1 MSTKQQTGANRMP
14 AGADIDPDFHV
25 PSCTVEDVDRAVF
38 NLFEKDITLQY
49 SLKKEMK
56 KIPVI
61 FATGERFAVLR
72 RKKPLRDKV
81 GATILPLISISRT
94 GVNQNVDKGMAT
106 NQTVEMVVK
115 KKLSPKDPV
124 YQRLLNKEGLENQDN
139 RATPGHYVKNVG
151 GAEGGGAVAGTVA
164 KRRPEGLLP
173 LAIRQGKLIDG
184 TKLGNNF
191 FEIYTMPPPKYF
203 TAEYEV
209 TIWAQY
215 TQQMNNIL
223 MAIMNSYH
231 SNGTKSFRVESDKGY
246 WFVAYL
252 DAALSS
258 GNNFDDFSDDERI
271 VRYSFSMTVP
281 GYIINPTYPGAQPTH
296 RRYISAPQISF
307 DMTQVMAIPSEKV
320 IEGIPSGDPQ
330 DYILDD
336 LRTLDD
342 PEYSRLVAKKGVVA
356 DSKFYKTTSLG
367 GAESG
372 RSPMV
377 VKRVAYDPLTGD
389 EVKQELEIKMRNQRK
404 GETVYREQVTYNLGQ
419 LKIEPQ

>member
-1 MSTKQQTGANRMP
+1 MSTRQQTGANRMP
-14 AGADIDPDFHV
+14 LGADIDPDFHV
-25 PSCTVEDVDRAVF
+25 PSCTVEDVDRALF

-72 RKKPLRDKV
+72 RKKPLRDKA
-81 GATILPLISISRT
+81 GATILPLISISRS
-94 GVNQNVDKGMAT
+94 GVNQKVDRGMAT
-106 NQTVEMVVK
+106 NETVEMTVK
-115 KKLSPKDPV
+115 KKLSPNDPI
-124 YQRLLNKEGLENQDN
+124 YQRLLNKEGLQHQNN
-139 RATPGHYVKNVG
+139 RATPGHYIKNVG
-151 GAEGGGAVAGTVA
+151 GPEGGGAMPGTVA
-164 KRRPEGLLP
+164 RRRPENMLP
-173 LAIRQGKLIDG
+173 LKIRQGKLLDTIP
-184 TKLGNNF
+184 LGNNF
-191 FEIYTMPPPKYF
+191 YEIYTMPPPKYF

-209 TIWAQY
+209 TVWAQY
-215 TQQMNNIL
+215 TQQMNDIL

-231 SNGTKSFRVESDKGY
+231 SNGTQSFRIESDKGY

-252 DAALSS
+252 DASLGS

-271 VRYSFSMTVP
+271 VRYSFSISVP
-281 GYIINPTYPGAQPTH
+281 GYIINPQYPGAQATH

-307 DMTQVMAIPSEKV
+307 DMTQVLAIPSEIE
-320 IEGIPSGDPQ
+320 IEGIPSGDPN
-330 DYILDD
+330 DYLLDD

-342 PEYSRLVAKKGVVA
+342 PEYSRLVAKRGVTA
-356 DSKFYKTTSLG
+356 NSKFYKTTSVG
-367 GAESG
+367 GTESG

>member
-61 FATGERFAVLR
+61 FATGERFAILR
-72 RKKPLRDKV
+72 RKKPLIDKA

-94 GVNQNVDKGMAT
+94 GVNQNVDRGMAT
-106 NQTVEMVVK
+106 NQSVEMVIK
-115 KKLSPKDPV
+115 KKLSPKDPI
-124 YQRLLNKEGLENQDN
+124 YQRLLNKEGLEHQDN
-139 RATPGHYVKNVG
+139 RATAGHYVKNVG

-164 KRRPEGLLP
+164 RRRPDGLLP
-173 LAIRQGKLIDG
+173 LEMRQGKLIDR

-191 FEIYTMPPPKYF
+191 FEIYTIPAPKYF

-231 SNGTKSFRVESDKGY
+231 SNSTKSFRVESDKGY

-252 DAALSS
+252 DGALSS

-271 VRYSFSMTVP
+271 VRYSFSMNVP
-281 GYIINPTYPGAQPTH
+281 GYIINPTYPGSQPSH

-307 DMTQVMAIPSEKV
+307 DMTQVLAIPEEKE
-320 IEGIPSGDPQ
+320 IEGIRSGDPQ

-342 PEYSRLVAKKGVVA
+342 PAYSRLVAKKGVVA
-356 DSKFYKTTSLG
+356 DNKFYKTTSLG
-367 GAESG
+367 GTESG
-372 RSPMV
+372 RSPTV

-419 LKIEPQ
+419 LKIEPK